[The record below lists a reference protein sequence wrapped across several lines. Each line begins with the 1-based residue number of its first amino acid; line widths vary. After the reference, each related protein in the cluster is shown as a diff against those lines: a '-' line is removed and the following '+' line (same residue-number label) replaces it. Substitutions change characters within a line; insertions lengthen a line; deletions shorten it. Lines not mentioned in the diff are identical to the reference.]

1 MTIDVKRALA
11 LLDLLDPA
19 NKYETMLRTA
29 AILTKLLE
37 QNNVKPII
45 VGGFSVEIYTNR
57 DYATFDIDIVTS
69 DIVTVASTLQKLGFK
84 KEGRHFY
91 HERLKIAIEFPDDI
105 LAGSHERI
113 SKIDIDETEGL
124 YVFVISVEDIIMD
137 RLRASIYWYESESK
151 IWGMKM
157 LSDYFDQLDLE
168 YMKEVG
174 KGAETERESDEIAHW
189 ISELTRLRG

>member
-1 MTIDVKRALA
+1 MTINVNRALA
-11 LLDLLDPA
+11 LLDFLDPA
-19 NKYETMLRTA
+19 DKYETMLRTA

-57 DYATFDIDIVTS
+57 DYATHDIDIVTS
-69 DIVTVASTLQKLGFK
+69 DIATVSNSLQRLGFE

-91 HERLKIAIEFPDDI
+91 HERLKIAIEFPDDT
-105 LAGSHERI
+105 LAGSLERI
-113 SKIDIDETEGL
+113 SKIDIDENEGL

-137 RLRASIYWYESESK
+137 RLRASIYWNESESK
-151 IWGMKM
+151 IWGLKM
-157 LSDYFDQLDLE
+157 LADYFDQLDIE

-174 KGAETERESDEIAHW
+174 KGAETKKESNEIGQW
-189 ISELTRLRG
+189 ISEIIRLRG

>member
-1 MTIDVKRALA
+1 MTIDLKRALV

-57 DYATFDIDIVTS
+57 DYSTYDIDIVTS
-69 DIVTVASTLQKLGFK
+69 DIVTVANILEKLGFI

-105 LAGSHERI
+105 LAGSLERI
-113 SKIDIDETEGL
+113 SKIDIDENDGL
-124 YVFVISVEDIIMD
+124 YVIVISVEDIIMD
-137 RLRASIYWYESESK
+137 RLRASIYWNESESK

-157 LSDYFDQLDLE
+157 LADYFDQLDLE

-174 KGAETERESDEIAHW
+174 KGAETERESNEIDQW
-189 ISELTRLRG
+189 VRELIELRG

>member
-1 MTIDVKRALA
+1 MTIDLKRALV

-57 DYATFDIDIVTS
+57 DYSTYDIDIVTS
-69 DIVTVASTLQKLGFK
+69 DIVTVANILEKLGFI

-91 HERLKIAIEFPDDI
+91 HERLKIAIEFPDEPFALQI
-105 LAGSHERI
+105 FSASLAKKAAMYFAWSCLN
-113 SKIDIDETEGL
+113 KP
-124 YVFVISVEDIIMD
+124 
-137 RLRASIYWYESESK
+137 AC
-151 IWGMKM
+151 
-157 LSDYFDQLDLE
+157 SDVYQFIRN
-168 YMKEVG
+168 M
-174 KGAETERESDEIAHW
+174 R
-189 ISELTRLRG
+189 